1 MVTTRLSLLLSRPLF
16 FSGASLV
23 VAVLL
28 TAGCGGGDA
37 GEADEAPADTTTA
50 GVAGEEAEMA
60 DAAAGAGSLEDQ
72 LNDPELTATPS
83 GLKYRDLQA
92 GAGDEARGGQV
103 AVVHYT
109 GWLVDGTKF
118 DSSHDRN
125 EPFQFPLGGGRVIK
139 GWDEGVQGMK
149 VGGVR
154 RLVIPPDLGYGS
166 QGAGAVIPPNATLI
180 FEVEL
185 LEVKPA

>member
-1 MVTTRLSLLLSRPLF
+1 VEISRSIAKVLRRPRWAGAPL
-16 FSGASLV
+16 A

-37 GEADEAPADTTTA
+37 GDADDAPADTTTA
-50 GVAGEEAEMA
+50 GDAGEEAEMA

>member
-1 MVTTRLSLLLSRPLF
+1 MVTTRLSLLLSRPLI

-37 GEADEAPADTTTA
+37 GDADDAPADTTTA
-50 GVAGEEAEMA
+50 GDAGEEAEMA
-60 DAAAGAGSLEDQ
+60 DAAAGGGSLEN
-72 LNDPELTATPS
+72 LVNDPDLTTSAS
-83 GLKYRDLQA
+83 GLKHRELRT
-92 GAGDEARGGQV
+92 GTGEEARSGQT

-118 DSSHDRN
+118 DSSRDRN